1 MGSVLN
7 SALLAY
13 FKQGICLIQFAF
25 WQAQDPDGGKGCG
38 QEEKGMTEDK
48 MVGGHHGLNGHE
60 FEQALGDS
68 EGQGS
73 LVRCSPWGCKESN
86 TVVQLNNNDNPGI
99 GSCGFDM
106 GRIET
111 QGQKEGCAGIQA
123 GSEMGRGL
131 GGGGGTPAICR
142 KQPG

>member
-1 MGSVLN
+1 
-7 SALLAY
+7 
-13 FKQGICLIQFAF
+13 
-25 WQAQDPDGGKGCG
+25 
-38 QEEKGMTEDK
+38 MTEDK
-48 MVGGHHGLNGHE
+48 IVGGHHGLNGHE

-73 LVRCSPWGCKESN
+73 LVCCSPWGHKESN

-99 GSCGFDM
+99 RSCGFDM

-123 GSEMGRGL
+123 GSEKGRG
-131 GGGGGTPAICR
+131 GGWGGHEALPHHPRLYPRRVALPAPPASSR
-142 KQPG
+142 LPGLRNLSGPP